1 VSATTNEGQVK
12 GLLVRVGIDSSDG
25 GWNAPVRESSG
36 EFAYV
41 TVTETK
47 HVRSG
52 LARKYDEL
60 VPAVTR
66 LGLPFPERLLGHT
79 THLDPDFE
87 HLTYG
92 DQGQRGRSIS
102 KLQSGDV
109 LAFFAGLRPV
119 ENPAKALVYA
129 LIGLYVIQ
137 EIATARSVPANRWHE
152 NAHTRRQ
159 PSPGDIVVRARP
171 GVSGRLKRCIPIGEY
186 RDRAYRVRRDL
197 LREWGG
203 LDVKDGYVQRSAR
216 LPAFR
221 YAARFYRWF
230 LRQKPKLVASNNP
243 CR

>member
-1 VSATTNEGQVK
+1 MSATTNEGQVK

-41 TVTETK
+41 AITETK
-47 HVRSG
+47 HARSG

-66 LGLPFPERLLGHT
+66 FGLPFPERLLGHT

-92 DQGQRGRSIS
+92 DQGQRGQSIS
-102 KLQSGDV
+102 ELQPGDV
-109 LAFFAGLRPV
+109 LAFFAGLRSL
-119 ENPAKALVYA
+119 ENPTRALVYA

-137 EIATARSVPANRWHE
+137 EIAIARSVPVNRWHE
-152 NAHTRRQ
+152 NAHTRRE
-159 PSPGDIVVRARP
+159 PGPGDIVVGARR
-171 GVSGRLKRCIPIGEY
+171 GVSGRLRRCIPIGEY
-186 RDRAYRVRRDL
+186 RDHAYRVRRDL

-203 LDVKDGYVQRSAR
+203 LDVKDGHVQRSAR
-216 LPAFR
+216 LPEFR
-221 YAARFYRWF
+221 DAALFYRW
-230 LRQKPKLVASNNP
+230 LCAQNPQLVACNNP
-243 CR
+243 CP